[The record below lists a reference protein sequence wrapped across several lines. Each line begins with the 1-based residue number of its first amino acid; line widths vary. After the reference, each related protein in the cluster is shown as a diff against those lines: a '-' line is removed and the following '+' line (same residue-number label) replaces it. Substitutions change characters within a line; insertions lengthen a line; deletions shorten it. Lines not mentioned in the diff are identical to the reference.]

1 MWMWIP
7 GIPQY
12 FPLSNPR
19 NSSCLP
25 IQALEILRPNSAF
38 LGSDVHCDLLD
49 CWDPCQLCNAAIR
62 TPLLICLIGQ
72 WVVSDSSFG
81 FWETPMKKDDIFE
94 NNQRQSTR
102 SSYTVTHSS
111 RSYRIA
117 IWSINS
123 TKPELNSKISK
134 IILLH
139 VFIGE
144 CFRERMQ
151 QQAGAGAD
159 PRRPE
164 RIVRYVSPQVMPW

>member
-1 MWMWIP
+1 MWMWSP

-25 IQALEILRPNSAF
+25 TQALEILRPNSAF
-38 LGSDVHCDLLD
+38 LGSDLHCDLLD

-94 NNQRQSTR
+94 YNQRQSTTP
-102 SSYTVTHSS
+102 SYTAHTAAEAIVCHLKYKFYKTWI
-111 RSYRIA
+111 RILDR
-117 IWSINS
+117 W
-123 TKPELNSKISK
+123 EFLGEKIC
-134 IILLH
+134 LWGLH
-139 VFIGE
+139 KFN
-144 CFRERMQ
+144 
-151 QQAGAGAD
+151 
-159 PRRPE
+159 
-164 RIVRYVSPQVMPW
+164 RIFFFKYIS